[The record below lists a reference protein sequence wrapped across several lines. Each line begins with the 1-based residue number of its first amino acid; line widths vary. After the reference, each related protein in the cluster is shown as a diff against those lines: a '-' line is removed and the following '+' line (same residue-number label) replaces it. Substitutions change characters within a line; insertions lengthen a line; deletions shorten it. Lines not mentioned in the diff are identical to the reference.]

1 MNIGS
6 INLNLVPSGAH
17 QRIHVNY
24 GDVGSILTIA
34 VYNGDAVVDLSKM
47 MSVTCKGTKDDG
59 LGFSVACATASD
71 GTATLTLTDAMT
83 DNPGVAQAE
92 LELKDSSGTYHTEN
106 FDLAVEP
113 PAHASDAIDGNSAAV
128 QSAIVTL
135 VKRTAASTMASK
147 ADTSDLSTDNL
158 DAILASVYGG
168 YVLTDE
174 DREAIVA
181 PDDAPITNGF
191 EQAITNVVAAYLEK
205 HGTGGTSGTDGFSP
219 IVKVTRTATGA
230 TISITDVNGT
240 TTATVNDGNTYVLT
254 DEDKAAIVAAVV
266 DAMSGTKSVP
276 VTGVAIS
283 PEKITLASAHSTFA
297 LTATVSPGNATNKT
311 VTWYSS
317 NASVATVTNGVIDA
331 ISNGTADIQV
341 KTEDGNFTATCTVT
355 VAIPVVIDTPST
367 SVDTPTQDSTYFP
380 TATEMKTKM
389 GPGWNYGD
397 QFESSAGVTEPDVRC
412 FGQSGNTT
420 STNEG
425 LAGEVAFGKP
435 VGTQGLFTALYN
447 HGIRTVRI
455 PVAWGRHV
463 IKASDGTYSISKPFL
478 DRVKTVVNYAYKA
491 GLHIVLNDHGDAWDY
506 FSGWSDSKVV
516 HHNDFASNSLAPF
529 MIFNANDNPDPDKQV
544 AAAKTIWTLIAT
556 AFKDYDGHLMFE
568 GCTNEILASHRNSAH
583 NKTRT
588 ASWPNTWSASRS
600 WYESFNGGYTLE
612 QMQAVVDKLNNAFI
626 SAVRATGGNNT
637 KRVLQVQP
645 LGAIASVSTN
655 QESSWITHMSISDTA
670 TDRIM
675 VQIHVYS
682 NGWTTQAA
690 ASKIF
695 NYWTTETQYPIVLG
709 ETGNALSG
717 TTNISFYT
725 AAKFIGTASKT
736 YSIPCILWD
745 NGKAYDTSSSYKNGA
760 EIFKYIDRKTYET
773 AVLPTSKGMLD
784 PLKAF
789 VDAYNGASSA
799 GENYVT
805 GISIDNWPGY
815 LEAKYGKAIDTSSL
829 TATATYLDGTTK
841 SIPNASLTFSVPPSD
856 GSVSCVYGHSSSIKT
871 ENECYM
877 TASYTED
884 GITVSKG
891 ALRIVVDLK

>member
-1 MNIGS
+1 M
-6 INLNLVPSGAH
+6 L
-17 QRIHVNY
+17 Y
-24 GDVGSILTIA
+24 
-34 VYNGDAVVDLSKM
+34 KE
-47 MSVTCKGTKDDG
+47 
-59 LGFSVACATASD
+59 FSVD
-71 GTATLTLTDAMT
+71 PVKRTLTDVSPDVTVVQHDVNVDGIMFHIPDTFSEIDLTDSKTIVQVLYQLPGSDRTYAQALTAYSPT
-83 DNPGVAQAE
+83 DNM
-92 LELKDSSGTYHTEN
+92 D
-106 FDLAVEP
+106 
-113 PAHASDAIDGNSAAV
+113 ASYKYYTWDFA
-128 QSAIVTL
+128 
-135 VKRTAASTMASK
+135 
-147 ADTSDLSTDNL
+147 TSDLYKSGVAKFAFCVHNSDSVRDWNTTAAVLQIKDTIDHNNAALPTD
-158 DAILASVYGG
+158 VP
-168 YVLTDE
+168 V
-174 DREAIVA
+174 
-181 PDDAPITNGF
+181 TNGL
-191 EQAITNVVAAYLEK
+191 EQAITNAVAAYIKK
-205 HGTGGTSGTDGFSP
+205 HGSGSGTGADGYPP
-219 IVKVTRTATGA
+219 IAKVTRTATGA
-230 TISITDVNGT
+230 TITITDVNGT
-240 TTATVNDGNTYVLT
+240 TSATVNDGNTYVLT

-283 PEKITLASAHSTFA
+283 PEKITLTSVHSTFA
-297 LTATVSPGNATNKT
+297 LTATVSPSNATNKT
-311 VTWYSS
+311 VTWSSS
-317 NASVATVTNGVIDA
+317 NTSVATVTNGVIDA

-355 VAIPVVIDTPST
+355 VAIPSVVDVPST
-367 SVDTPTQDSTYFP
+367 SIDTPTQDGTYFP

-529 MIFNANDNPDPDKQV
+529 MIFNANDNPDPGKQV

-626 SAVRATGGNNT
+626 SAVRATGGNNA

-690 ASKIF
+690 VSKIF

-709 ETGNALSG
+709 ETGNGLSG

-789 VDAYNGASSA
+789 VDAYNGTSSA

-841 SIPNASLTFSVPPSD
+841 SIPNASLTFSVPSSD

-877 TASYTED
+877 MASYTED

-891 ALRIVVDLK
+891 ALRIVVDLT